1 MLPDLPSPTASYEVF
16 FAMAVAHVLD
26 NYYLGIT
33 AIVTVA
39 YQLFFFAIAY
49 SFKFDKLTGRS
60 QPPSLQPQT
69 TNYIV

>member
-1 MLPDLPSPTASYEVF
+1 
-16 FAMAVAHVLD
+16 MAVAHVLD

-49 SFKFDKLTGRS
+49 SFKFDKLTGKS
-60 QPPSLQPQT
+60 QPPSLQSQT
-69 TNYIV
+69 SNYIV